1 MISHRKKIEGK
12 LLREREMID
21 FCWVHR
27 KLQERFEKENLKEQL
42 QLPTKMEDFT
52 NAISK
57 ISSSVSKEMLDK
69 YDKWMKDFGS
79 V

>member
-1 MISHRKKIEGK
+1 MKIFSRDAAMMQMRRITEN
-12 LLREREMID
+12 LSMTEI
-21 FCWVHR
+21 
-27 KLQERFEKENLKEQL
+27 QNIAQNLKEQL

-57 ISSSVSKEMLDK
+57 ISSSVSKEMLEK